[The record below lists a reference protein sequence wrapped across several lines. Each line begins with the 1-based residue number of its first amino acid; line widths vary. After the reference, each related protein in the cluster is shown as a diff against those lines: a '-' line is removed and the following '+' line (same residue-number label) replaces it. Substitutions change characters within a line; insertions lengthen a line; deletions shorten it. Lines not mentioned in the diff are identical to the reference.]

1 MTDGTSLACAAPDN
15 NETTIIAVSGTRLC
29 RMRVAPN
36 LGIMF
41 FSLRFIQFL
50 KRLRIIIV

>member
-1 MTDGTSLACAAPDN
+1 MACAAPDN